1 MLLSLAAVA
10 VAIGPLLVGLL
21 VGALCGAAV
30 YYVGTE
36 LLHAPHPFPPI
47 VGLLVFVLVFL
58 AISGVG

>member
-1 MLLSLAAVA
+1 MLSLAAVA

-21 VGALCGAAV
+21 VGALIGLGA
-30 YYVGTE
+30 YYVAG
-36 LLHAPHPFPPI
+36 LLHAPHPLPPL